1 MKRTGAFTLIEMLMS
16 TAVLGLIVVLA
27 MQMTSGA
34 LSTVT
39 HSSHRLETSEALR
52 ATVLRLRD
60 ELAAARPRQ
69 DGGRFLNLRVTETEE
84 GVALYLSTPE
94 ARTADLDHMGFVTHS
109 AYIWDRVTR
118 TLSRAEYHSAR
129 DAAAVL
135 DTARAADSTDM
146 AANLARLR
154 KVTPAYRGARP
165 FDWIADPLW
174 TERLREARRNP
185 LLTGVSD
192 WRIECFPTTDLEADD
207 MRKNEWNQPG
217 RLPAV
222 LRLTFTINPR
232 REGATGAKSAG
243 RRYTSLVPLTGAE
256 AAK

>member
-16 TAVLGLIVVLA
+16 TAVLGVIVMLA

-34 LSTVT
+34 LSTVA
-39 HSSHRLETSEALR
+39 HSAHRLESSEALR

-60 ELAAARPRQ
+60 ELGAARSRQ
-69 DGGRFLNLRVTETEE
+69 DGGRFLNLHVTQTEA
-84 GVALYLSTPE
+84 GVALYLTTPQVH
-94 ARTADLDHMGFVTHS
+94 TADLAHMGFVTHA
-109 AYIWDRVTR
+109 AYVWDQATR

-129 DAAAVL
+129 DSIAVL
-135 DTARAADSTDM
+135 DTARSADSTDM

-154 KVTPAYRGARP
+154 KVTPSYRGSKP

-174 TERLREARRNP
+174 IDRLREARRNP
-185 LLTGVSD
+185 LLTGVAD
-192 WRIECFPTTDLEADD
+192 WQIECFPTTDLEADD
-207 MRKNEWNQPG
+207 VRKNAWNQPG

-232 REGATGAKSAG
+232 QEGATGAKATG

-256 AAK
+256 VVK